1 MLSLPT
7 APTPYTSLKSTGKD
21 VQTASHEW
29 MIPAAESGC
38 LVLADISGYT
48 QYLRDTE
55 LEHAQDVLADLM
67 ETVVGGLRPALRI
80 SKLEG
85 DAVFAY
91 ALVAE
96 IEASML
102 LDTIDGTYFGFRSR
116 LRDIRQAT
124 TCDCNACRLIPN
136 LNLKFVAHN
145 GRFVRNVVAG
155 NEELTGGDVIVAHRL
170 LKNNVKDRLGYLG
183 YALFTESCVTALG
196 LDPLILGMGEHRE
209 SYEDVGEILSYVE
222 DLEAAWNHEQERR
235 RVFVLPTEAQL
246 EFVAEFPAPVNV
258 VWDFS
263 TSPRKRLLWQTDF
276 THIDQ
281 TNPGGRRG
289 PGTTNHC
296 VHGRGAITEEI
307 LDWHPFHYYTH
318 RIVLPMVGPWVQTF
332 EFRPLGEEA
341 TELRIRIQRLRGKQ
355 RLLWP
360 LMRPS
365 LAKGMRD
372 NADRLRQI
380 LKEQAA
386 QPVRLQTE

>member
-1 MLSLPT
+1 
-7 APTPYTSLKSTGKD
+7 
-21 VQTASHEW
+21 
-29 MIPAAESGC
+29 MIPAAESGR
-38 LVLADISGYT
+38 LVIADISGYT

-67 ETVVGGLRPALRI
+67 ETVVGGLRRSLRI

-85 DAVFAY
+85 DAAFAY
-91 ALVAE
+91 ALESE

-102 LDTIDGTYFGFRSR
+102 LDTIDETYFAFRSR

-136 LNLKFVAHN
+136 LDLKLVAHN

-155 NEELTGGDVIVAHRL
+155 TEELTGSDVIVAHRL
-170 LKNNVKDRLGYLG
+170 LKNNVKERLGYLG
-183 YALFTESCVTALG
+183 YALFTDSCVTALG
-196 LDPLILGMGEHRE
+196 LDPLILGMREHRE
-209 SYEDVGEILSYVE
+209 SYDDDDDDEILSYVE
-222 DLEAAWNHEQERR
+222 DLEAAWSHEQERR
-235 RVFVLPTEAQL
+235 RVFVLPAEAQF
-246 EFVAEFPAPVNV
+246 EFAAEFPAPVNV

-281 TNPGGRRG
+281 TNPSGRRG

-318 RIVLPMVGPWVQTF
+318 RIVLPMVGPWIQTF
-332 EFRPLGEEA
+332 EFRPLGEDA
-341 TELRIRIQRLRGKQ
+341 TEMRIRIQRLRGKQ

-360 LMRPS
+360 LMRRS
-365 LAKGMRD
+365 LSKGIRE
-372 NADRLRQI
+372 NADRLRQ
-380 LKEQAA
+380 LLQEQAV
-386 QPVRLQTE
+386 QPARLQSD

>member
-1 MLSLPT
+1 
-7 APTPYTSLKSTGKD
+7 
-21 VQTASHEW
+21 
-29 MIPAAESGC
+29 MIPRADIGC

-55 LEHAQDVLADLM
+55 LEHAQDVLADLI
-67 ETVVGGLRPALRI
+67 ETVVGRLRPALRI

-91 ALVAE
+91 ALGSGL
-96 IEASML
+96 EASML
-102 LDTIDGTYFGFRSR
+102 LDTIDQTYFAFRSR

-124 TCDCNACRLIPN
+124 TCECNACRLIPN
-136 LNLKFVAHN
+136 LNLKFVAHS

-155 NEELTGGDVIVAHRL
+155 SEELTGSDVVVVHRL
-170 LKNNVKDRLGYLG
+170 LKNTVKEHLGFLG
-183 YALFTESCVTALG
+183 YALFTDSSVTAFG
-196 LDPLILGMGEHRE
+196 LDPLILGMRRHPE
-209 SYEDVGEILSYVE
+209 SYDDVGEIIGYVE
-222 DLEAAWNHEQERR
+222 DLEQAWNHEQERR
-235 RVFVLPTEAQL
+235 RVFVPPAEAQF

-307 LDWHPFHYYTH
+307 LDWRPLDYYTQ
-318 RIVLPMVGPWVQTF
+318 RIILPMLGPWIQTY
-332 EFRPLGEEA
+332 EFRALGEDA
-341 TELRIRIQRLRGKQ
+341 TELQIRIQRLRGKQ

-360 LMRPS
+360 LMRRS
-365 LAKGMRD
+365 LTKGMGE
-372 NADRLRQI
+372 NANRLRKI
-380 LKEQAA
+380 LQEQEA
-386 QPVRLQTE
+386 QPVGPQSD